1 MQNSTLKLNRFRWAA
16 CQIDALESC
25 LDYITLE
32 SALTSLPK
40 TLDET
45 YHRILQAI
53 PSEHKRNATTLLQLI
68 TYSENPIT
76 IQEAVD
82 AIAVRTDKAPYFLPK
97 HRMPDPQEI
106 SRYCSSLV
114 AAVSVEKS
122 SQDENENR
130 IELQLARFSVK
141 EYFMSDRLDG
151 DIARNF
157 QERYARAAISKLCL
171 ACLLQFDEKVVQTD
185 ILRCYPFAIYSTT
198 YWLINAARAKDTD
211 NETLQLTEQLFRLFK
226 RSL

>member
-53 PSEHKRNATTLLQLI
+53 PSEHKRYATILLQLI
-68 TYSENPIT
+68 TYSEKPIT
-76 IQEAVD
+76 VEEAVD
-82 AIAVRTDKAPYFLPK
+82 AIAVRTDKPPYFSPK

-114 AAVSVEKS
+114 TTIYVKKS
-122 SQDENENR
+122 SQYESEDR
-130 IELQLARFSVK
+130 IELQLAHFSVK
-141 EYFMSDRLDG
+141 EYFLSDRLDG

-157 QERYARAAISKLCL
+157 QERYAGAAISKICL
-171 ACLLQFDEKVVQTD
+171 AYLLHLDEKAPQTN
-185 ILRCYPFAIYSTT
+185 ILVIYSL
-198 YWLINAARAKDTD
+198 Y
-211 NETLQLTEQLFRLFK
+211 QVP
-226 RSL
+226 